1 MEAYLDGQEPD
12 EATIVACLR
21 KGTVAGK
28 LVPVICGSAF
38 KNKGVQPLLDA
49 VVDFLPSPLEVP
61 PTEGMV
67 PGTDEMVVREPKDT
81 APMSGLAFKIM
92 NDPFVGSLTFVRI
105 YSGKIES
112 GSYLQN
118 TVKDQRERIGR
129 ILLMHA
135 NNREE
140 IKEAFAGDIVALVGL
155 KNTTT
160 GDTLCD
166 AAKPVILERMEFP
179 EPVIEVAVEPRSK
192 ADQEKMGVALSR
204 LAAEDP
210 SFRVGSDP
218 GVGPDRDQ
226 GDGRA
231 PSRDH
236 RRPHEARVQGRG
248 QCRRA
253 AGGLPRD
260 HHQARRGRLHPQ
272 EAERRLG
279 PVRAGEA
286 GLRARARRAPGFKFE
301 PRSSAARC
309 PKEYIP
315 GVEKGL
321 NSAVQ
326 NGIIAGFPMVDLVAQ
341 LVDGAYHE
349 VDSSALAFEIASRAA
364 FKEGIAKAGP
374 QLLEPVMR
382 VEVVTPEDYMGDIIG
397 DLNSRRGQ
405 ITGMEP
411 RGNGQVINAMV
422 PLATMFGYVN
432 TLRSLSQ
439 GRAQF
444 TMHFDHYE
452 PVPQM
457 VAEEIRAKYA

>member
-1 MEAYLDGQEPD
+1 
-12 EATIVACLR
+12 
-21 KGTVAGK
+21 
-28 LVPVICGSAF
+28 
-38 KNKGVQPLLDA
+38 
-49 VVDFLPSPLEVP
+49 
-61 PTEGMV
+61 
-67 PGTDEMVVREPKDT
+67 
-81 APMSGLAFKIM
+81 MSGLAFKIM

-179 EPVIEVAVEPRSK
+179 EPVIEVAVEPRTK

-218 GVGPDRDQ
+218 EFGPDRDQ

-236 RRPHEARVQGRG
+236 RRPDEARVQGRG

-260 HHQARRGRLHPQ
+260 DHPRSPGRLHPQ

-286 GLRARARRAPGFKFE
+286 GVRARARRARASCSRA
-301 PRSSAARC
+301 RSSAARC
-309 PKEYIP
+309 PR
-315 GVEKGL
+315 
-321 NSAVQ
+321 NTSR
-326 NGIIAGFPMVDLVAQ
+326 
-341 LVDGAYHE
+341 
-349 VDSSALAFEIASRAA
+349 ASR
-364 FKEGIAKAGP
+364 
-374 QLLEPVMR
+374 
-382 VEVVTPEDYMGDIIG
+382 
-397 DLNSRRGQ
+397 
-405 ITGMEP
+405 
-411 RGNGQVINAMV
+411 
-422 PLATMFGYVN
+422 
-432 TLRSLSQ
+432 
-439 GRAQF
+439 RA
-444 TMHFDHYE
+444 
-452 PVPQM
+452 
-457 VAEEIRAKYA
+457 